1 MVIKRALPT
10 AGGHWTKARL
20 ILVGGLF
27 LLTMFWVSQLQ
38 AGYRLIPSVQGTDLT
53 IALGEPTPLTA
64 ADMAAGLVPAT
75 AAALDTPVPFPD
87 VMAAADFTPTGV
99 SHPSEMSHPFVLPRL
114 FDTGPAAL
122 PYVFASANPTDSL
135 RAAICLT
142 SAIYYEAA
150 SESDDGQRAVAQV
163 ILNRVR
169 HPGWPN
175 TVCGVIYQGSEASGC
190 QFSYACDGS
199 MIRMPSRDG
208 WVRASRVARAA
219 LAGYVH
225 APVGLATFY
234 HTPQVNPTWNKRLI
248 TTALIGNHIFYRMP
262 GTNGVLRAFYGRYV
276 GGEPN
281 PGPKPRASVPP
292 AALPVPSQSAALIP
306 YPVAGTAPP
315 LPTAITAPTRQAKV
329 REDDRYVT
337 GALPESDVAAAY
349 QNSGTWI
356 TR

>member
-1 MVIKRALPT
+1 MGFQQAQRLAR
-10 AGGHWTKARL
+10 GYGTKARL
-20 ILVGGLF
+20 VVLGGLL
-27 LLTMFWVSQLQ
+27 LLTMSCVGQLQ
-38 AGYRLIPSVQGTDLT
+38 AGYRAPPGIRGTDVT
-53 IALGEPTPLTA
+53 ITLGAPTPLTA
-64 ADMAAGLVPAT
+64 ADMAAGLVPAAVST
-75 AAALDTPVPFPD
+75 LDAPVPFPD
-87 VMAAADFTPTGV
+87 AVDAAQFTPAAVPMPGEMARPFAL
-99 SHPSEMSHPFVLPRL
+99 PSQ
-114 FDTGPAAL
+114 FDPGPSAL
-122 PYVFASANPTDSL
+122 PYVFASTNPTDSL

-142 SAIYYEAA
+142 SAIYFEAA

-199 MIRMPSRDG
+199 MARMPSREG

-234 HTPQVNPTWNKRLI
+234 HTPQVNPAWNKRLI
-248 TTALIGNHIFYRMP
+248 TTALIGNHIFYRLP
-262 GTNGVLRAFYGRYV
+262 GANGVLRAFYGRYV
-276 GGEPN
+276 GGEPH
-281 PGPKPRASVPP
+281 PGPKPRAFVAPTALQVPIQT
-292 AALPVPSQSAALIP
+292 AAVVP
-306 YPVAGTAPP
+306 YPGVPQ
-315 LPTAITAPTRQAKV
+315 LPTLVDVPMRKAKV

-356 TR
+356 AR